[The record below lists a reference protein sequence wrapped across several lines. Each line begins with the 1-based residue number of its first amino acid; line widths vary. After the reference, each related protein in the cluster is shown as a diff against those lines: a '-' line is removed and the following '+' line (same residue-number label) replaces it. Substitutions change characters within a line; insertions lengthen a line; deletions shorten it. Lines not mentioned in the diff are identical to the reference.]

1 MEKFDFILKTLNF
14 VSNLTCKYFTSSF
27 FRSRGREEDNDDVV
41 SIIHAE
47 TPLLKEFYGEFYVSE
62 MVRNPDGCRKL
73 IISEEDDRATGVM
86 FINKNIDVDTLI
98 DNFQLVPYNGLR
110 KPHKKDLL
118 PEEYMRPD
126 SETFFS
132 FFKKKSWDI
141 ESEGFG

>member
-1 MEKFDFILKTLNF
+1 MI
-14 VSNLTCKYFTSSF
+14 
-27 FRSRGREEDNDDVV
+27 
-41 SIIHAE
+41 
-47 TPLLKEFYGEFYVSE
+47 
-62 MVRNPDGCRKL
+62 RNPDGCRKL
-73 IISEEDDRATGVM
+73 IISEEDDKATGVM

-98 DNFQLVPYNGLR
+98 DNFQLVPYNGLK

-141 ESEGFG
+141 ESEGFEDIDIFTDNFSLVCTSIYPFS